1 MPASFSGCAELESMK
16 ELMEIIEEDMRA
28 MKEGY
33 ELKIKELEVEI
44 DSCKLGNLRIFRS
57 LDE

>member
-1 MPASFSGCAELESMK
+1 MK
-16 ELMEIIEEDMRA
+16 ELMEIMEEDMRA
-28 MKEGY
+28 MKKGY
-33 ELKIKELEVEI
+33 ELKIKELEGEI